1 LNRMFF
7 FFEVLIFT
15 KSEMR
20 NIRFIYY
27 FISCFHL
34 NSD

>member
-20 NIRFIYY
+20 NIRFIDD
-27 FISCFHL
+27 FISCFPL
-34 NSD
+34 N